1 MTSLQECDL
10 EITPMKI
17 VRGQGLC
24 KLVANSVEE
33 QQGQINFLT
42 ENQLSQSQI
51 CCAQDPANS

>member
-10 EITPMKI
+10 EITPMQI

-24 KLVANSVEE
+24 KLVIDSVEE

-42 ENQLSQSQI
+42 ENQLSQNKI
-51 CCAQDPANS
+51 YCAQDPANS